1 MDSGVKA
8 AGREP
13 GWVAG
18 STGHLRN
25 DEKLYKDSD
34 TMKKKKKGPKVEKCL
49 K

>member
-1 MDSGVKA
+1 MAWGLEQSRRKIKGQVKA

-34 TMKKKKKGPKVEKCL
+34 TM
-49 K
+49 